1 MARSRPH
8 EAASPLEAEALA
20 SPYAPARFE
29 YRIWGERFPELPSP
43 DGVAASPEV
52 YLLPAT
58 VDGVNAKIR
67 NGALEIK
74 RLLGMRGGLQQWLP
88 ALRCPLPLPAAVIVR
103 ELCPALGVEPQP
115 LARASYDFERF
126 LGEVANTW
134 TGVRSVSLMKR
145 RRSFEIAGA
154 RAERTRIELGP
165 VTVESAAI
173 EAEDFNA
180 AVRATAELRLM
191 RAPNLDYVGAL
202 RRLLAGEPLLPDVSP
217 PG

>member
-1 MARSRPH
+1 MARSTSH
-8 EAASPLEAEALA
+8 EVEGLLKTEAPA

-29 YRIWGERFPELPSP
+29 YRIWGEAFPELPTP

-52 YLLPAT
+52 YLLPAA

-74 RLLGMRGGLQQWLP
+74 RLLGMRARLQQWLP
-88 ALRCPLPLPAAVIVR
+88 ALRCPLPLPAAVIGR
-103 ELCPALGVEPQP
+103 ELCPVLGVEPPP
-115 LARASYDFERF
+115 LTRASYDLERF

-134 TGVRSVSLMKR
+134 TAVRSVHLVKR

-165 VTVESAAI
+165 VTIESAAV
-173 EAEDFNA
+173 EAEDFDA
-180 AVRATAELRLM
+180 AVRATAELRLT

-202 RRLLAGEPLLPDVSP
+202 RRLLAGERLAIDLSP
-217 PG
+217 AG